1 MRGANPPSPKEI
13 RMSARLI
20 RIAALYL
27 VVGVAMGIVMGITQ
41 KFTLVPVHAH
51 INLLGWASLGIM
63 GVIYHAYPVAAQ
75 TLLARIHF
83 WVHNVALPVFM
94 VGLAGTLSGY
104 EAFLPVTIVGA
115 LAVFAG
121 IAVFAVNIWRC
132 VRPSATS
139 AATAGA
145 VAAAA

>member
-1 MRGANPPSPKEI
+1 
-13 RMSARLI
+13 
-20 RIAALYL
+20 
-27 VVGVAMGIVMGITQ
+27 
-41 KFTLVPVHAH
+41 
-51 INLLGWASLGIM
+51 M
-63 GVIYHAYPVAAQ
+63 GVIYHAYPAAAQ